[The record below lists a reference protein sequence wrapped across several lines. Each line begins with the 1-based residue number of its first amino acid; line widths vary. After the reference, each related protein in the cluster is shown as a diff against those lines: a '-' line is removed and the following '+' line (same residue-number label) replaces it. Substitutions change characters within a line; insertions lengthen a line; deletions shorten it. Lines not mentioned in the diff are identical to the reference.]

1 MFALI
6 GPNIRSLSKSFFTII
21 IDVIAQWIIRI
32 TFTFS
37 ENNLEKNIKKNKFP
51 KKIQNLEF
59 FQKISLD
66 EKTQNNLLE

>member
-6 GPNIRSLSKSFFTII
+6 VPNIRSLSKSFFTII

-37 ENNLEKNIKKNKFP
+37 ENNLEKNILKKIP
-51 KKIQNLEF
+51 KKFQNLEF
-59 FQKISLD
+59 FQKISYGP
-66 EKTQNNLLE
+66 